1 MALLVREEKERS
13 TMRPPVKGFLRQ
25 GVQEEDQTKTDEGAW
40 ATFGPTEE
48 DLEGENWA
56 KDIQK
61 NQSFDFSCS
70 SDSRDAD
77 SWDQFDTDR
86 TSTND
91 TDGWQDFSTAS
102 GEFDENHCS
111 LFTASVNLGSCWDS
125 VEAKPRS
132 VSLPFEP
139 EQKSSSLAESSRA
152 VFRELFHASA
162 DLHTDGACTVSLA
175 SIQSLVNQRQV

>member
-1 MALLVREEKERS
+1 MALSVKGEKEGS
-13 TMRPPVKGFLRQ
+13 TMRPPVKGFQRQ
-25 GVQEEDQTKTDEGAW
+25 GVQEEGQTTTDEGAW

-61 NQSFDFSCS
+61 NQSCDFSCS
-70 SDSRDAD
+70 SDFHEWD

-91 TDGWQDFSTAS
+91 AEGWQDFSTAS
-102 GEFDENHCS
+102 GDFDENHCS
-111 LFTASVNLGSCWDS
+111 LFTASVNLGSRWDS

-139 EQKSSSLAESSRA
+139 ERKSSSLTESSRA
-152 VFRELFHASA
+152 MFRELFHASSG
-162 DLHTDGACTVSLA
+162 LHTDGTSAVSLA